1 MANAKYDKSSVESI
15 YKYSRQLVGKTLA
28 ESASLPA
35 DVVNQKNRGDLGRL
49 IEIYYFEH
57 NPPHN
62 HMPDFSEAG
71 LELKT
76 TGTLDYKRR
85 QKSGEILRAKERM
98 TLTNIN
104 FLTIRNETWE
114 SSTLLAKC
122 NLMLILFYK
131 YDKSVSVVEQSFD
144 LEPLLILMFSSR
156 LNQNSQEKE
165 FITEFA
171 FQIPDADLE
180 TIRRDWEFIQQK
192 IINNRAHE
200 LSEGDT
206 FYLGACRKGSG
217 KEDEALKKQDGSDI
231 GAKSRA
237 FSFKQNFLTKIVQ
250 GHSKEKVIAL
260 GIGKELSFEDAIKNK
275 FAPFIGLS
283 VAEISTQLNFFTKS
297 KGEKSL
303 LSKRI
308 LARGGQS
315 IEEFEKA
322 EIQLKTVSLTKTG
335 GCREDM
341 SFPAFNCIELST
353 QNWEDSDFS
362 YQVETKFLF
371 VVFKADINGEDR
383 LEKVMYWN
391 MPYEDR
397 LEAMRVWE
405 DAKRR
410 VAIDARDLPKR
421 RESKIAHVRPHA
433 RNNSYVDLT
442 PQGEWLTKRCFWLN
456 GSYIA
461 KVVN

>member
-1 MANAKYDKSSVESI
+1 MEGPKYDKKSVTSI
-15 YKYSRQLVGKTLA
+15 YEHALKLTGKSLA
-28 ESASLPA
+28 EVVELPEG
-35 DVVNQKNRGDLGRL
+35 VTNNRNRGDLGSL
-49 IEIYYFEH
+49 VEKYYFEH
-57 NPPHN
+57 TPPNN
-62 HMPDFSEAG
+62 HDPDFKEAG

-76 TGTLDYKRR
+76 TGVVL
-85 QKSGEILRAKERM
+85 KSKGYIAKERLV
-98 TLTNIN
+98 LTMIDFEALSKENWKESL
-104 FLTIRNETWE
+104 FLK
-114 SSTLLAKC
+114 KC
-122 NLMLILFYK
+122 QLMLILFYLYSK
-131 YDKSVSVVEQSFD
+131 ETPVINRRFVLK
-144 LEPLLILMFSSR
+144 PLLYSIPESDL
-156 LNQNSQEKE
+156 SQIK
-165 FITEFA
+165 
-171 FQIPDADLE
+171 
-180 TIRRDWEFIQQK
+180 RDWEFIKQRICDGK
-192 IINNRAHE
+192 AHE

-217 KEDEALKKQDGSDI
+217 GEKESLRRQPFSTEL
-231 GAKSRA
+231 AKSRA

-250 GHSKEKVIAL
+250 GHSKENVVAL

-275 FAPFIGLS
+275 FTPFVGLS
-283 VAEISTQLNFFTKS
+283 VAEISAQLNYFTKS
-297 KGEKSL
+297 KSEKSL

-308 LARGGQS
+308 LARGGQP

-341 SFPAFNCIELST
+341 SFPAFNCLELST

-371 VVFKADINGEDR
+371 VVFKADSNGVDR

-405 DAKRR
+405 EAKRR
-410 VAIDARDLPKR
+410 VTVDARNLPKR
-421 RESKIAHVRPHA
+421 RESKVAHVRPHA
-433 RNNSYVDLT
+433 KNKNDVDLT

-461 KVVN
+461 KVVK